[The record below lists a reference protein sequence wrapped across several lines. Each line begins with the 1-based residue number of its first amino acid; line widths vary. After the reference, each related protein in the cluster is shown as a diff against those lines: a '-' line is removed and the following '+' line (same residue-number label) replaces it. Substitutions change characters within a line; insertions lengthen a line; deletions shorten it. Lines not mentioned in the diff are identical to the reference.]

1 MSEVDPLIFEFQ
13 ARVNGYLSDL
23 RSTTTSVDKMLGL
36 QEARYKHLEGEIS
49 RSSGEISSHI
59 KGLASGFA
67 AYFSGRELV
76 GLLDGFTRLQNN
88 LRVAG
93 VAGDQMKEVQD
104 RLFTSAQK
112 YGVELEGLSSL
123 FSTLTQASKELGA
136 TQQQI
141 FGITDAVSA
150 SLKIQGSSAE
160 EAQGALLQ
168 LGQALRGGKIQ
179 AEEYNSLLDGMF
191 PLLEAAAAGS
201 TRWGGSVAKLTADVK
216 KGTVT
221 SQEFFT
227 AILDGSKILEDRA
240 AKASLT
246 LSAGFTTLN
255 NALTVYFGE
264 ADKANGVSAALG
276 TAMSKIADNLDTL
289 IPALAVISGII
300 VARYAAGLAVATA
313 ATIAKAAADER
324 ATQTA
329 AAHAAMQ
336 ARLNSVMLGTS
347 VSAEAAAA
355 SVTSLSVASGLASR
369 AGTGLLGVFG
379 GSLGLAVTALTVAV
393 GYFVVKSAEASAAS
407 EELARKA
414 EESQGKLERLVS
426 KLDKAGIKTEDLT
439 RAAQAAVPGI
449 DSAAAAYDRA
459 AKAAERLAEKSGL
472 AAIKMAQMRIV
483 EEQERQRDLKSQLDR
498 AGTSRGGASPALV
511 IFRGRTTRFKLLKAR
526 FRPQNR
532 RKRGS
537 ARSSLAFLEPLRM
550 VYPLRIRQRQP
561 RQLLAKRKG

>member
-141 FGITDAVSA
+141 
-150 SLKIQGSSAE
+150 
-160 EAQGALLQ
+160 
-168 LGQALRGGKIQ
+168 
-179 AEEYNSLLDGMF
+179 
-191 PLLEAAAAGS
+191 
-201 TRWGGSVAKLTADVK
+201 
-216 KGTVT
+216 
-221 SQEFFT
+221 
-227 AILDGSKILEDRA
+227 
-240 AKASLT
+240 
-246 LSAGFTTLN
+246 SAGFTTLN

-498 AGTSRGGASPALV
+498 AGTSRGGSV
-511 IFRGRTTRFKLLKAR
+511 AR
-526 FRPQNR
+526 FGYLPGQDNQ
-532 RKRGS
+532 
-537 ARSSLAFLEPLRM
+537 
-550 VYPLRIRQRQP
+550 VQT
-561 RQLLAKRKG
+561 